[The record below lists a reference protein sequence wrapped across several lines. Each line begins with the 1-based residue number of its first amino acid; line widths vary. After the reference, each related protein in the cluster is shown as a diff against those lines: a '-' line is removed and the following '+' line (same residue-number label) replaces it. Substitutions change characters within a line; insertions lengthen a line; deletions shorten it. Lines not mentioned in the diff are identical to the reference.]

1 MAAKTI
7 SFPKGKGHLTHNN
20 REFISNNVVPERTAW
35 NRIYIQE
42 SLEQAYE
49 KCFGQALR
57 DYNAAQKRKDRRKEN
72 YLKEIENSGN
82 KEKTF
87 YENIVQIG
95 KKEDTP
101 VVDADGNLTEEAK
114 VAIEILEQY
123 AKTFQERNPNLYL
136 FNCVM
141 YLDEA
146 TPHLHIDYIPVAH
159 GYKTGME
166 TRNSLTKALQQMGF
180 AKAVSKKENETV
192 AWQQRER
199 SYLSDLCREKGIDI
213 EVLGI
218 QRDNLSLPEY
228 KAAMQK
234 VEALEQQAEE
244 MEIHN
249 RELATQAGELVRQ
262 IDELEARD
270 KSNQELLEKHDLRAT
285 TLKTISK
292 EVDAET
298 KNIKSA
304 AIPVNNLF
312 GGEEYVKVKKSDW
325 NKIMDAFSRAVSR
338 NYLLE
343 KYEKKIFALEKK
355 IATLTDQ
362 IEKLKQFV
370 ASRGLGEAFVE
381 FVKSLAPK
389 SFKQKLEEKKADVAE
404 QNRQRKITQQEMLD
418 KKKNGSRKC
427 KFEEREERTMNL
439 TYEKC
444 GDYLIPNIIPD
455 PEPGEEL
462 RKFGLMRKNYLKEY
476 KSGIYQGMVLSGKLK
491 EHLLMVQEQAELQ
504 FDVLVEQMAE
514 REGVTEQLK
523 EENQMLW
530 AQKMNNIRARAEEIV
545 REEIIYCNG

>member
-1 MAAKTI
+1 MGAKTI

-20 REFISNNVVPERTAW
+20 RDFISKNVVPERTSW
-35 NRIYIQE
+35 NRIYMQE

-49 KCFGQALR
+49 KCFGQALM
-57 DYNAAQKRKDRRKEN
+57 DYNAVQKRKDRRKEN

-95 KKEDTP
+95 KKEDT
-101 VVDADGNLTEEAK
+101 DGNLTEEAK

-141 YLDEA
+141 HLDEA
-146 TPHLHIDYIPVAH
+146 TPHLHIDYIPVAN
-159 GYKTGME
+159 GYKTGMK

-180 AKAVSKKENETV
+180 AKAVSKKENETA

-199 SYLSDLCREKGIDI
+199 AYLTELCQEKGIDV

-218 QRDNLSLPEY
+218 QRDNLTLPEY
-228 KAAMQK
+228 KAAMRK

-249 RELATQAGELVRQ
+249 RELATQAGELANQ

-270 KSNQELLEKHDLRAT
+270 KSNHELLAKHDLRAT
-285 TLKTISK
+285 TLKNISK

-298 KNIKSA
+298 KKIKSA

-338 NYLLE
+338 NHLLE
-343 KYEKKIFALEKK
+343 KYEKSISALEKK

-389 SFKQKLEEKKADVAE
+389 SFKQKLEEKKADAAE
-404 QNRQRKITQQEMLD
+404 QNRQRKTTQREMTDKKKKLQQEM
-418 KKKNGSRKC
+418 
-427 KFEEREERTMNL
+427 
-439 TYEKC
+439 
-444 GDYLIPNIIPD
+444 
-455 PEPGEEL
+455 
-462 RKFGLMRKNYLKEY
+462 
-476 KSGIYQGMVLSGKLK
+476 
-491 EHLLMVQEQAELQ
+491 
-504 FDVLVEQMAE
+504 
-514 REGVTEQLK
+514 
-523 EENQMLW
+523 
-530 AQKMNNIRARAEEIV
+530 
-545 REEIIYCNG
+545 

>member
-20 REFISNNVVPERTAW
+20 RDFISKNVVPERTFW
-35 NRIYIQE
+35 NRVYMQE

-49 KCFGQALR
+49 KCFGQALM
-57 DYNAAQKRKDRRKEN
+57 DYNATQKRKDRRKEN

-101 VVDADGNLTEEAK
+101 VVDTDGNLTEEAK

-136 FNCVM
+136 FNSVM
-141 YLDEA
+141 HLDEA

-199 SYLSDLCREKGIDI
+199 AYLTDLCREKGIDI

-228 KAAMQK
+228 KAAMRE

-244 MEIHN
+244 MEMHN
-249 RELATQAGELVRQ
+249 KELATQAGELAKQ

-298 KNIKSA
+298 KNMKSV

-325 NKIMDAFSRAVSR
+325 NKIIDAFSRAVSR
-338 NYLLE
+338 NHLLE
-343 KYEKKIFALEKK
+343 KYEKKISALEKK
-355 IATLTDQ
+355 IVTLTHQ

-418 KKKNGSRKC
+418 KKKKW
-427 KFEEREERTMNL
+427 
-439 TYEKC
+439 
-444 GDYLIPNIIPD
+444 
-455 PEPGEEL
+455 
-462 RKFGLMRKNYLKEY
+462 
-476 KSGIYQGMVLSGKLK
+476 Q
-491 EHLLMVQEQAELQ
+491 QE
-504 FDVLVEQMAE
+504 M
-514 REGVTEQLK
+514 
-523 EENQMLW
+523 
-530 AQKMNNIRARAEEIV
+530 
-545 REEIIYCNG
+545 

>member
-1 MAAKTI
+1 LAAKTI

-20 REFISNNVVPERTAW
+20 RDFISKNVVPERTFW
-35 NRIYIQE
+35 NRVYMQE

-49 KCFGQALR
+49 KCFGQALM
-57 DYNAAQKRKDRRKEN
+57 DYNATQKRKDRRKEN

-101 VVDADGNLTEEAK
+101 VVDTDGNLTEEAK

-141 YLDEA
+141 HLDEA

-199 SYLSDLCREKGIDI
+199 AYLTDLCLEKGIDI

-228 KAAMQK
+228 KAAMRE

-244 MEIHN
+244 MEMHN
-249 RELATQAGELVRQ
+249 KELATQAGELAKQ

-298 KNIKSA
+298 KNMKSV

-325 NKIMDAFSRAVSR
+325 NKIIDAFSRAVSR
-338 NYLLE
+338 NHLLE
-343 KYEKKIFALEKK
+343 KYEKKISALEKK
-355 IATLTDQ
+355 IVTLTHQ

-418 KKKNGSRKC
+418 KKKKW
-427 KFEEREERTMNL
+427 
-439 TYEKC
+439 
-444 GDYLIPNIIPD
+444 
-455 PEPGEEL
+455 
-462 RKFGLMRKNYLKEY
+462 
-476 KSGIYQGMVLSGKLK
+476 Q
-491 EHLLMVQEQAELQ
+491 QE
-504 FDVLVEQMAE
+504 M
-514 REGVTEQLK
+514 
-523 EENQMLW
+523 
-530 AQKMNNIRARAEEIV
+530 
-545 REEIIYCNG
+545 

>member
-1 MAAKTI
+1 MGAKTI

-20 REFISNNVVPERTAW
+20 RDFISKNVVPERTSW
-35 NRIYIQE
+35 NRIYMQE

-49 KCFGQALR
+49 KCFGQALM
-57 DYNAAQKRKDRRKEN
+57 DYNATQKRKDRRKEN

-141 YLDEA
+141 HLDEA

-199 SYLSDLCREKGIDI
+199 SYLTELCREKGIDI

-218 QRDNLSLPEY
+218 QRENLSLPEY
-228 KAAMQK
+228 KAAMRE

-249 RELATQAGELVRQ
+249 RELATQAGELAKQ
-262 IDELEARD
+262 IDELEVMD

-298 KNIKSA
+298 KKIKSA

-312 GGEEYVKVKKSDW
+312 GDEKYVKVKKSDW
-325 NKIMDAFSRAVSR
+325 NKIIDAFSRAVSR
-338 NYLLE
+338 NHLLE
-343 KYEKKIFALEKK
+343 KYEKKISVLEKK

-362 IEKLKQFV
+362 IEKMKQFV
-370 ASRGLGEAFVE
+370 AARGLGEAFVE

-389 SFKQKLEEKKADVAE
+389 SFKQKLEEKKADAAE
-404 QNRQRKITQQEMLD
+404 QNRQRKTAQQEMPD
-418 KKKNGSRKC
+418 KKK
-427 KFEEREERTMNL
+427 
-439 TYEKC
+439 
-444 GDYLIPNIIPD
+444 
-455 PEPGEEL
+455 
-462 RKFGLMRKNYLKEY
+462 
-476 KSGIYQGMVLSGKLK
+476 KLQ
-491 EHLLMVQEQAELQ
+491 QE
-504 FDVLVEQMAE
+504 M
-514 REGVTEQLK
+514 
-523 EENQMLW
+523 
-530 AQKMNNIRARAEEIV
+530 
-545 REEIIYCNG
+545 

>member
-1 MAAKTI
+1 MGAKTI

-20 REFISNNVVPERTAW
+20 RDFISKNVVPERTSW
-35 NRIYIQE
+35 NRIYMQE

-49 KCFGQALR
+49 KCFGQALM
-57 DYNAAQKRKDRRKEN
+57 DYNAVQRRKDRRKEN

-101 VVDADGNLTEEAK
+101 VVDENGNLTEEAK
-114 VAIEILEQY
+114 LAIEILEQY

-141 YLDEA
+141 HLDEA

-199 SYLSDLCREKGIDI
+199 SYLTDLCREKGIDI

-218 QRDNLSLPEY
+218 QRDNLTLPEY
-228 KAAMQK
+228 KAAMRE

-249 RELATQAGELVRQ
+249 KALATQAGDLAKQ

-298 KNIKSA
+298 KNMKSI

-325 NKIMDAFSRAVSR
+325 NKIIDAFSRAVSR
-338 NYLLE
+338 NHLLE
-343 KYEKKIFALEKK
+343 KYEKKISALEKK
-355 IATLTDQ
+355 IVTLTDQ

-370 ASRGLGEAFVE
+370 AARGLGEAFVE

-389 SFKQKLEEKKADVAE
+389 SFKQKLEEKKVDAAE
-404 QNRQRKITQQEMLD
+404 QNRQRKITQREMPD
-418 KKKNGSRKC
+418 KKK
-427 KFEEREERTMNL
+427 
-439 TYEKC
+439 
-444 GDYLIPNIIPD
+444 
-455 PEPGEEL
+455 
-462 RKFGLMRKNYLKEY
+462 
-476 KSGIYQGMVLSGKLK
+476 KLQ
-491 EHLLMVQEQAELQ
+491 QE
-504 FDVLVEQMAE
+504 M
-514 REGVTEQLK
+514 
-523 EENQMLW
+523 
-530 AQKMNNIRARAEEIV
+530 
-545 REEIIYCNG
+545 